1 MLMKIWKNWLTHC
14 WWEYKWYNHSENGFV
29 ISLKMDLS
37 YNPISTLLGIY
48 PREIKLIFMQK
59 LVYNS
64 GEQLYS

>member
-1 MLMKIWKNWLTHC
+1 MQ
-14 WWEYKWYNHSENGFV
+14 WYNHSENGFV